1 MVMNRQTN
9 FIVQVLDSCLIMI
22 ENLIL
27 KITNIKDGTGVS
39 VE

>member
-22 ENLIL
+22 ENLIF
-27 KITNIKDGTGVS
+27 KRTNIKDGTGVS
-39 VE
+39 GE